1 MILIFLNQDILINL
15 NHFDIDLLVFFDF
28 TEYGFDEVDDD
39 FLDEVDFFV
48 DLTEDEVAEIA
59 LFEIAEALLD
69 AA

>member
-1 MILIFLNQDILINL
+1 MSLIFLNQDILINL
-15 NHFDIDLLVFFDF
+15 IHFDIDLFALFDF